1 MEKTKKNSSGLG
13 IAALVL
19 GIIGMI
25 FAFVPV
31 INFISYILGLLALI
45 FGIVSLAKNASKG
58 QAIAGI
64 VLGSLSLLIAY
75 FMTLVFVSVLH
86 ITNFW
91 EAKRVDE
98 WINNIKEQTERIEN
112 GDIYYKH
119 DMGDDVEVKFLNF
132 YANTDKGYVDS
143 KLIVKVKNITDTT
156 KSFVIHIKAV
166 DENNNRIKDDY
177 IYANRLAAG
186 ESQNFE
192 AFKNIDEDQ
201 IDDLREARYEV
212 VDVNSY

>member
-19 GIIGMI
+19 GIVGFI

-58 QAIAGI
+58 QAVAGV
-64 VLGSLSLLIAY
+64 VLGSLSLLITY
-75 FMTLVFVSVLH
+75 FMTLIFVSVLH

-91 EAKRVDE
+91 ETKSVDE
-98 WINNIKEQTERIEN
+98 WIDNIREQTERIEN
-112 GDIYYKH
+112 GDIYKH
-119 DMGDDVEVKFLNF
+119 DTGEDVEVKFLNF
-132 YANTDKGYVDS
+132 YANTDEGYVDS
-143 KLIVKVKNITDTT
+143 KLIVKVKNISDTT

-201 IDDLREARYEV
+201 IDDIREARYEV